1 MSEPLDLLFIDLA
14 DPLYEG
20 ECALRYEVLRKPLG
34 YTPADVAFPFEDTS
48 LHLVAATPDGVVKG
62 CVLFHPDGAGGGR
75 LFQMAVASD
84 LQGTGIGRALV
95 GHLEAELRDRGL
107 REVVLHARD
116 HAIGFYARLGYAPF
130 GEPYE
135 EVGIPHRNMRKTL

>member
-1 MSEPLDLLFIDLA
+1 MDD
-14 DPLYEG
+14 
-20 ECALRYEVLRKPLG
+20 
-34 YTPADVAFPFEDTS
+34 
-48 LHLVAATPDGVVKG
+48 
-62 CVLFHPDGAGGGR
+62 
-75 LFQMAVASD
+75 ASD
-84 LQGTGIGRALV
+84 PRLQAAEAYAFRALV
-95 GHLEAELRDRGL
+95 AHLEAELRDRGL